1 MQPDSRI
8 TQLAKNLIDYS
19 LAVQPG
25 EVLYIDMIGRD
36 TQELGKELIRLA
48 TEKGAV
54 PFWNVFD
61 DELTKGFFTGADEKQ
76 HALFADFHQK
86 IMERVDAY
94 IGIRGPLNPFE
105 LSDLTSAQK
114 EMKQKHFSEVVHM
127 RTRLKKRWCVLRYP
141 NAAMAALAKKSVT
154 NFEDFYFN
162 VCNLD
167 YARMSAAM
175 NPLVEL
181 MTKTDRVR
189 IVSPGT
195 DIEFSIKGVPV
206 IKCDGKL
213 NIPDG
218 EVFTAPIKN
227 SMNGRIAYN
236 TTSFY
241 QGTLFRNITLEVKNG
256 RIERFTSPENN
267 TELEQIFASDAGARY
282 FGEFAIGVNPFIRN
296 PMNDTLFDEKIYGSI
311 HLTPGNSYDD
321 APNGNNSTV
330 HWDLVLIQTPAYGGG
345 ELYFDGKLIRK
356 DGRFVLPQLEALND
370 TMNDTMNGV
379 TQ

>member
-1 MQPDSRI
+1 MKPDSRI
-8 TQLAKNLIDYS
+8 TQLAENLINYS
-19 LAVQPG
+19 LAVRSG
-25 EVLYIDMIGRD
+25 ESLYIDMIGRD

-48 TEKGAV
+48 TEKGAI

-61 DELTKGFFTGADEKQ
+61 DELTKSFFSIAGDKQ
-76 HALFADFHQK
+76 QASFAEFHRA

-105 LSDLTSAQK
+105 LSDLSAVQK
-114 EMKQKHFSEVVHM
+114 ELKQKHFMEVVHM

-141 NAAMAALAKKSVT
+141 NAAMAALAKKSVSS
-154 NFEDFYFN
+154 FEDFYFN

-167 YARMSAAM
+167 YSKMSTAM
-175 NPLVEL
+175 DPLAEL
-181 MTKTDRVR
+181 MRKTDRVR

-195 DIEFSIKGVPV
+195 DIEFSIRGVPV

-218 EVFTAPIKN
+218 EVFTAPIKE

-241 QGTLFRNITLEVKNG
+241 QGTLFRNITLEVRNG
-256 RIERFTSPENN
+256 RIEKFSAPEHAA
-267 TELEQIFASDAGARY
+267 ELEQIFGTDAGARY
-282 FGEFAIGVNPFIRN
+282 FGEFAIGVNPFIHD
-296 PMNDTLFDEKIYGSI
+296 PMNDTLFDEKIFGSI

-321 APNGNNSTV
+321 APNGNNSSV

-356 DGRFVLPQLEALND
+356 DGKFTLPELEPLNGRF
-370 TMNDTMNGV
+370 
-379 TQ
+379 